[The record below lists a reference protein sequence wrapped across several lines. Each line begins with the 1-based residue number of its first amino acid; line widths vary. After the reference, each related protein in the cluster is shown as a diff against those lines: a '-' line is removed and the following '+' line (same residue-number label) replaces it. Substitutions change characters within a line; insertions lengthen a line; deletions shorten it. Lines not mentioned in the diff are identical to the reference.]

1 MLNKNFV
8 LENIKD
14 FHLYDVLECGQCFH
28 FQRTDNG
35 INPDE
40 YEYDIVF
47 RDRVLHV
54 KEEPDTDGV
63 RLIFED
69 TEEWEFQSIW
79 REYFDLDRDYSKIK
93 AKIVDADPR
102 LEEIIEEHNGIR
114 ILNQDFFETLISFI
128 ISQNKQISQIKQ
140 VVNNLSS
147 EIGTKFDVTMINRFS
162 SEFDAF
168 FPTVNQLYA
177 ATEDEIRA
185 SKCGFRAPYIKDA
198 AEKVYNGEI
207 SEDIL
212 LRLET
217 DEARQKLMTIHG
229 VGEKV
234 ANCVLL
240 FGLGRT
246 ESFPVDVWMKR
257 ICEYLYFDGDTPKA
271 EIEAFA
277 MDKFGDV
284 AGYAQQYLFMYGQ
297 KHKIGTK

>member
-1 MLNKNFV
+1 MNKNYV
-8 LENIKD
+8 IENVKD

-28 FQRTDNG
+28 FQRTDTG
-35 INPDE
+35 VSPGVF
-40 YEYDIVF
+40 EYDIVF
-47 RDRVLHV
+47 RDRILHI
-54 KEEPDTDGV
+54 KEEPDSDGV
-63 RLIFED
+63 RLIFEN
-69 TEEWEFQSIW
+69 TEDWEYQAIW
-79 REYFDLDRDYSKIK
+79 KSYFDLDRDYSEIK
-93 AKIVDADPR
+93 SRIIEADPR

-114 ILNQDFFETLISFI
+114 ILKQDFFETLISFI
-128 ISQNKQISQIKQ
+128 ISQNKQIPQIKQ

-147 EIGTKFDVTMINRFS
+147 DLGTKFDVTMINRLS

-168 FPTVNQLYA
+168 FPTAEQLYN
-177 ATEDEIRA
+177 ATEEEIRL

-198 AEKVYNGEI
+198 AEKVYTGEI
-207 SEDIL
+207 SEKEL
-212 LRLET
+212 SRLST
-217 DEARQKLMTIHG
+217 FDARQKLMTIYG

-246 ESFPVDVWMKR
+246 DTFPVDVWMKR
-257 ICEYLYFDGDTPKA
+257 ICEYMYFDGDTSKS

-297 KHKIGTK
+297 KHKIGT

>member
-1 MLNKNFV
+1 MQNKNYV

-28 FQRTDNG
+28 FQRTDSG
-35 INPDE
+35 INPGE

-47 RDRVLHV
+47 KDRVLHI
-54 KEEPDTDGV
+54 KEEPDSEGV

-69 TEEWEFQSIW
+69 TEDWEYQVFW
-79 REYFDLDRDYSKIK
+79 KEYFDLERDYSVIKNKI
-93 AKIVDADPR
+93 ISADPR
-102 LEEIIEEHNGIR
+102 LEKIVEEHNGIR

-128 ISQNKQISQIKQ
+128 ISQNKQIPQIKQ

-147 EIGTKFDVTMINRFS
+147 ELGTKFDVTMINRIG

-168 FPTVNQLYA
+168 FPTVEQLHN
-177 ATEDEIRA
+177 ATEEEIRA
-185 SKCGFRAPYIKDA
+185 SKCGFRAPYIMDA
-198 AEKVYNGEI
+198 TEKVFSGEI
-207 SEDIL
+207 NEDEL
-212 LRLET
+212 LRLDTE
-217 DEARQKLMTIHG
+217 EARQKLMTIHG

-246 ESFPVDVWMKR
+246 DTFPVDVWMKR
-257 ICEYLYFDGDTPKA
+257 ICEYLYFGSDTPKS

-297 KHKIGTK
+297 EHRIGMK